1 MPKKW
6 LLIKIASMLLTLS
19 ACGWQLRD
27 APLLSDSLG
36 TIYVSYHE
44 SQATIA
50 TEIERA
56 LKANN
61 VKLVSSS
68 ENPNYQLKIIDTNQS
83 RRITTLNS
91 SARATQYKIF
101 QTVDFIVLDTM
112 GKPII
117 PVTTVSAESTYNFD
131 DSDLLASQNEE
142 IFLKNNLRS
151 KVIRQI
157 LRRLGEVSNG
167 PIGQ

>member
-1 MPKKW
+1 
-6 LLIKIASMLLTLS
+6 
-19 ACGWQLRD
+19 
-27 APLLSDSLG
+27 
-36 TIYVSYHE
+36 
-44 SQATIA
+44 
-50 TEIERA
+50 
-56 LKANN
+56 
-61 VKLVSSS
+61 
-68 ENPNYQLKIIDTNQS
+68 
-83 RRITTLNS
+83 
-91 SARATQYKIF
+91 
-101 QTVDFIVLDTM
+101 M

-131 DSDLLASQNEE
+131 ESDLLASQNEE